1 MYTGTLTYVYIFYLT
16 FFYCQ
21 ICLLGVFTHALPPL
35 AQRIPQH
42 FRQRQHVPH
51 HDVKIKRH
59 LIHKIHHT
67 WFPAKKKNNA
77 TTKTRTQQE
86 HKKNTKQQQNNKT
99 TQPSAPT
106 HNKQKHPQPSMY
118 NVPFG
123 IKFNSFQIQ
132 NAFHPCINDDQDKQ
146 TIVLRPGH
154 FFQLH
159 QTFRSTTQRIGDQ
172 KHQLVVVVVGLF
184 LGQLFIFL
192 KKKRKE
198 CWPRKVKK

>member
-1 MYTGTLTYVYIFYLT
+1 MVS
-16 FFYCQ
+16 C
-21 ICLLGVFTHALPPL
+21 
-35 AQRIPQH
+35 
-42 FRQRQHVPH
+42 
-51 HDVKIKRH
+51 
-59 LIHKIHHT
+59 
-67 WFPAKKKNNA
+67 KNKNS
-77 TTKTRTQQE
+77 TKTRTRTQQE
-86 HKKNTKQQQNNKT
+86 HKKNTKQQQHNKT
-99 TQPSAPT
+99 TQPSVPT
-106 HNKQKHPQPSMY
+106 HNNKQKHPQPSMY

-132 NAFHPCINDDQDKQ
+132 NAFHPRINDDQDKQ

-192 KKKRKE
+192 KKKKKRVLAEKSE
-198 CWPRKVKK
+198 KVTMFEKSTEKSEK